1 MMGINCTVIEVKM
14 RVRMKKIFQK
24 TGGIAAFILM
34 VLLFWTGNLSAQKYE
49 HLEKLV
55 NATEEMQFPEA
66 SENGRWLAWY
76 IVSAGGTKKM
86 MVQNVNDSKKT
97 FERKNIV
104 YFQFVKNNLV
114 VQTGENLEFLNPE
127 TGKSQF
133 LNGVSKFLYDRK
145 HNVFVVLYNEE
156 GGKKLEVFDTD
167 LNLRQTLE
175 NVQYLFSNNGETILR
190 KKTGNINE
198 VYVLNKGNF
207 TNVFSTTNEV
217 KNIMTSATK
226 ERGIV
231 IESESADQKLIHYIT
246 QDKKQF
252 MLDVSGYRDYSLV
265 AVGPSFTDHRI
276 VIKLQKKVKSKTE
289 MVSIWYG
296 TDFDLAEH
304 DGAIIKSVQL
314 DWDIIRDEK
323 TVMTRPGYFG
333 ETAIGNN
340 LYLLYSVDK
349 QQVDKMD
356 KAGDKG
362 IDELY
367 LWNSSGNSYT
377 KIADVDKQLVISPT
391 GKYLVIQKAHKWQLY
406 NTITLKMED
415 LDANEKMIP
424 YFTSDT
430 DILWV
435 GGNRIARQ
443 DLNSKK
449 ITDLYRG
456 TNVTIEL
463 IDFDKTSTELGFRRD
478 FRKVDLSK
486 SLVIQMTYASN
497 DHVSYAYLKNRKL
510 HVIHPPTGDGIS
522 ELKKLGDKEDYF
534 WVEENYNKRPRLVV
548 KNGKSTPKVIYISDP
563 ANERFEQTEL
573 IRFSYKGSDGQNIKG
588 NLFMPLNY
596 DRTKKYPVVVHIYEK
611 QDYLT
616 KRFLRPSF
624 ANQTGY
630 NIPLLMEDGFAV
642 LLADISQ
649 SDKGAGISAVE
660 SIHNALDEMQNFK
673 NIDMS
678 KIGLIGQSFG
688 GYQTNFIATHSNRFA
703 AYVSGAAVSDVIRTY
718 YAYNHHFKAPDYY
731 RYEGRQY
738 WFKDTVADNPE
749 KYIRNN
755 PIMSVQNVKAPM
767 LLWTGTDD
775 ANVSPEGTK
784 SMFIA
789 LRKYRKPVIAL
800 FYDKERHTM
809 GRYETQKDLT
819 VRILDWFNYHL
830 KDQINIPWIQ
840 KYIKGAE

>member
-1 MMGINCTVIEVKM
+1 MMGINCTVMELKM
-14 RVRMKKIFQK
+14 SINMKKIFQK
-24 TGGIAAFILM
+24 KWGVLAFMMLL
-34 VLLFWTGNLSAQKYE
+34 VLLGTENLFAQKYE

-76 IVSAGGTKKM
+76 IVSAGGAKKM
-86 MVQNVNDSKKT
+86 MVQNVNNSKKT

-104 YFQFVKNNLV
+104 YFQFVKNNLA
-114 VQTGENLEFLNPE
+114 VQTGDNLEFLNAE

-145 HNVFVVLYNEE
+145 HDRFAVLYNEE
-156 GGKKLEVFDTD
+156 GGKKLKVFDTD
-167 LNLRQTLE
+167 LNLRQTLG
-175 NVQYLFSNNGETILR
+175 NVQYLFSHNGETILR
-190 KKTGNINE
+190 KKTGNTNE
-198 VYVLNKGNF
+198 VYVLHKGNF
-207 TNVFSTTNEV
+207 TNIFSTTNEV
-217 KNIMTSATK
+217 KNIMTSPTIEK
-226 ERGIV
+226 GIV

-246 QDKKQF
+246 QDKKQL

-265 AVGPSFTDHRI
+265 AVGPSFTDQHI

-314 DWDIIRDEK
+314 DWDIIRGEK

-340 LYLLYSVDK
+340 LYLLYAVDK

-362 IDELY
+362 SDELY
-367 LWNSSGNSYT
+367 LWNSSGNSYI

-406 NTITLKMED
+406 NTVTLKMED
-415 LDANEKMIP
+415 LDASEKMIP

-435 GGNRIARQ
+435 GENRIARQ

-456 TNVTIEL
+456 ANVTIEL
-463 IDFDKTSTELGFRRD
+463 IDFDTTTTELGFRRD
-478 FRKVDLSK
+478 FRKVDLTK
-486 SLVIQMTYASN
+486 SLVLQITDESN
-497 DHVSYAYLKNRKL
+497 DHRSYAYFRNRKL
-510 HVIHPPTGDGIS
+510 HVICPSTGDGITGF
-522 ELKKLGDKEDYF
+522 KKLGNKEDYF
-534 WVEENYNKRPRLVV
+534 WLEENYNKRPGLVV
-548 KNGKSTPKVIYISDP
+548 KKGRSKPKVIYRSDP
-563 ANERFEQTEL
+563 ANKKFEQTEL

-596 DRTKKYPVVVHIYEK
+596 DRSKKYPVVVHIYEK

-630 NIPLLMEDGFAV
+630 NIPLLMEEGFAV

-649 SDKGAGISAVE
+649 SDKGAGISALE
-660 SIHNALDEMQNFK
+660 SINNALDEMQNFK

-688 GYQTNFIATHSNRFA
+688 GYQTNFIATHSNRFV

-738 WFKDTVADNPE
+738 WFEDTVAQNPE
-749 KYIRNN
+749 KYIKNN
-755 PIMSVQNVKAPM
+755 PIMFVQNVTAPM

-775 ANVSPEGTK
+775 GNVSPEGTK

-800 FYDKERHTM
+800 FYDKEKHVM
-809 GRYETQKDLT
+809 GEYETQKDLT
-819 VRILDWFNYHL
+819 VKILDWFNYHL
-830 KDQINIPWIQ
+830 KGQRNIPWIQ